1 LSTVPRSLGKPDA
14 GARALPEPLSH
25 SKLASLLGNLPG
37 MAFRYGIDR
46 DWTVD
51 FVSAGALEL
60 TGHPATHF
68 QQQPRARFTDLVHAD
83 DRLRLIGEMQ
93 RAVAEGRP
101 YTVEYRINTA
111 HGVERWCWE
120 RGVVVRGLH
129 DEVVAVEG
137 IASDISVRRRMEIE
151 LRAIQQRLEAAEQR
165 ARLGSWQVDLQARST
180 WWSAELYRMLGRDPA
195 LGAPDRAGFLELVHP
210 DDRQRVADF
219 NTTVAGGGARQLE
232 FRTHPDRGPVR
243 HLLAT
248 IEGATDP
255 QGRPARLYGTALDV
269 TERRRADEEVRE
281 SERLRRLII
290 DTDPECVKLVSPEGR
305 LLEMNPAGLRMLE
318 TETLEQAQA
327 CPLSDFIA
335 PEHRAAFGA
344 LHGRVMAGES
354 GTLEFELIGLK
365 GARRWLET
373 RAVPLRNQAGTVTAL
388 LGVTRDITERRAQQE
403 RIERLSRMRRVIGGI
418 SALLVRT
425 RSRAELFQEAC
436 RIAVEQGGFGL
447 AWIGAVQDGFLVP
460 VALNGQDGGHLA
472 TLRFGITGHDPNA
485 CQHSVRAVRE
495 ARPRV
500 SNNIATDEDVGLWR
514 APLAALGYQ
523 SFVSYP
529 LVDGENVVGCLNLY
543 ATQAEFFDDDEM
555 MLLAELVRDLSYA
568 LEFIIKDEKLD
579 YLTIYD
585 PLTRLPNR
593 SLFLRRLQGFI
604 EDAQESGRPFALL
617 MLDIERFKEI
627 NDAAGQAGGDE
638 LLKVVADRL
647 RVHAGQP
654 ARIARIAGDRF
665 AAVIPDLERS
675 ADIEALV
682 TRGGW
687 ARLDTPFQ
695 HGDQE
700 FAVTFKIGLAV
711 FPLDAADAEALLRNA
726 ELALKQGKFT
736 GRRCTRYAAEMSAF
750 ARRKLEL
757 GQQLHQ
763 ALERQEFVLHY
774 QPKLDLRTGKV
785 CGAEAL
791 LRWQSPEDGIVMPA
805 GMIPLMEET
814 GLILD
819 VGRWALKQALVDRW
833 RWQEQGLAAPRVAV
847 NVSALQ
853 LREKDFT
860 ASVRTLLEAMPG
872 AAEGLELEITES
884 SMMAEPDAVVAQL
897 NQVRELGVTVSMD
910 DFGTGYSSLA
920 YFSRLPLA
928 AVKIDRSFITTMISD
943 TDNSSIVSAIIALAH
958 SLNLRVVAE
967 GVDAEEQLRYLRLLR
982 CDEMQGYLFSKA
994 LAPADFA
1001 ALLRSGRTLA

>member
-1 LSTVPRSLGKPDA
+1 MPRSLGKPDP
-14 GARALPEPLSH
+14 GVRALPEQLSH
-25 SKLASLLGNLPG
+25 SKLTSLLGNLPG
-37 MAFRYGIDR
+37 MAFRYGTDR
-46 DWTVD
+46 DWTLD

-60 TGHPATHF
+60 TGYPAAHF

-101 YTVEYRINTA
+101 YTVEYRIHTA

-137 IASDISVRRRMEIE
+137 IVSDISVRRRMEIE
-151 LRAIQQRLEAAEQR
+151 LRGIQARLQAAEQR
-165 ARLGSWQVDLQARST
+165 ARLGSWEVDLQTRRT

-210 DDRQRVADF
+210 DDRKRVSDF

-248 IEGATDP
+248 IEGATDA
-255 QGRPARLYGTALDV
+255 QGRPARLFGTALDV

-305 LLEMNPAGLRMLE
+305 LLEMNPAGLSMLE
-318 TETLEQAQA
+318 AETLEQAQA
-327 CPLSDFIA
+327 CSLIDYIA

-344 LHGRVMAGES
+344 LHARVMAGES
-354 GTLEFELIGLK
+354 GTLEFEVIGLK

-373 RAVPLRNQAGTVTAL
+373 RAVPLRNQAGAVTAL
-388 LGVTRDITERRAQQE
+388 LGVTRDVTERRAQQE
-403 RIERLSRMRRVIGGI
+403 RIDRLSRMRRVIGGI

-447 AWIGAVQDGFLVP
+447 AWIGAVQDDSLVP

-472 TLRFGITGHDPNA
+472 TLRFSIAGPDPQA
-485 CQHSVRAVRE
+485 CRHSVNAVRE

-500 SNNIATDEDVGLWR
+500 SNRIATDEEVGIWR
-514 APLAALGYQ
+514 AALAALGYQ

-529 LVDGENVVGCLNLY
+529 LIVGEKVEGCFNLY
-543 ATQAEFFDDDEM
+543 ATQTDFFDADEM
-555 MLLAELVRDLSYA
+555 SLLAELVRDLCYA

-579 YLTIYD
+579 YLTVYD

-604 EDAQESGRPFALL
+604 QGAQESGRPFAVL
-617 MLDIERFKEI
+617 MLDIERFKSI
-627 NDAAGQAGGDE
+627 NDATGHAGGDE
-638 LLKVVADRL
+638 LLRAVADRL
-647 RVHAGQP
+647 RMHAGQST
-654 ARIARIAGDRF
+654 RIARISGDRF
-665 AAVIPDLERS
+665 AAVIPELERGT
-675 ADIEALV
+675 DVEALV
-682 TRGGW
+682 GRSGWTRF
-687 ARLDTPFQ
+687 DTPFQ
-695 HGDQE
+695 HSGQD
-700 FAVTFKIGLAV
+700 FAVAFKAGIAV
-711 FPLDAADAEALLRNA
+711 FPQDAADAEALLRNA
-726 ELALKQGKFT
+726 ELALKQGKYT
-736 GRRCTRYAAEMSAF
+736 GRRATRYAAEMSAF

-757 GQQLHQ
+757 GQQLQQ

-774 QPKLDLRTGKV
+774 QPKVDLRTGKV
-785 CGAEAL
+785 SGAEAL
-791 LRWQSPEDGIVMPA
+791 LRWQSPEHGVVMPA

-819 VGRWALKQALVDRW
+819 VGRWVLKQALVDRW
-833 RWQEQGLAAPRVAV
+833 RWAEQGLSPPRVGV
-847 NVSALQ
+847 NVSAVQ

-860 ASVRTLLEAMPG
+860 ASVRLLLEAMPG
-872 AAEGLELEITES
+872 AAENLELEITES
-884 SMMAEPDAVVAQL
+884 SMMAEPDAVVGQL
-897 NQVRELGVTVSMD
+897 NAVRDLGVTVTMD

-928 AVKIDRSFITTMISD
+928 TVKIDRSFITTMI
-943 TDNSSIVSAIIALAH
+943 TDAHNSSIVSAIIALAH
-958 SLNLRVVAE
+958 SLNLRVVGE
-967 GVDAEEQLRYLRLLR
+967 GVDTDEQLRYLRLLR
-982 CDEMQGYLFSKA
+982 CDELQGFLFSKA
-994 LAPADFA
+994 LPAADFA

>member
-1 LSTVPRSLGKPDA
+1 VPRSLGKPDA
-14 GARALPEPLSH
+14 GARTLPEQLSH

-37 MAFRYGIDR
+37 MAFRYGTDR
-46 DWTVD
+46 DWTMD
-51 FVSAGALEL
+51 LVSSGALEL
-60 TGHPATHF
+60 TGYPAAHF

-129 DEVVAVEG
+129 DEAVAVEG
-137 IASDISVRRRMEIE
+137 IVTDISVRRRMEIE
-151 LRAIQQRLEAAEQR
+151 LRAIQARLQAAEQR
-165 ARLGSWQVDLQARST
+165 ARLGSWELDLQTRRG
-180 WWSAELYRMLGRDPA
+180 WWSAELYRMFGRDPA
-195 LGAPDRAGFLELVHP
+195 LGAPDRDAFLELVHP
-210 DDRQRVADF
+210 DDRKRVADF
-219 NTTVAGGGARQLE
+219 NTTLAGGGARQLE

-255 QGRPARLYGTALDV
+255 QGRPARLFGTALDV

-290 DTDPECVKLVSPEGR
+290 DTDPECIKLVSPEGR
-305 LLEMNPAGLRMLE
+305 LLEMNPAGLSMLE
-318 TETLEQAQA
+318 AETLEQAQA
-327 CPLSDFIA
+327 CSLIDFIA
-335 PEHRAAFGA
+335 PEHRAAFGS

-354 GTLEFELIGLK
+354 GTLEFEVIGLK

-388 LGVTRDITERRAQQE
+388 LGVTRDVTERRAQQE
-403 RIERLSRMRRVIGGI
+403 RIDRLSRMRRVIGGI

-447 AWIGAVQDGFLVP
+447 AWIGAVQDDCLVP

-472 TLRFGITGHDPNA
+472 TLRFAIVGPDPNA
-485 CQHSVRAVRE
+485 CPHSVGAVRE

-500 SNNIATDEDVGLWR
+500 SNRVATDEEVGIWR
-514 APLAALGYQ
+514 GPLAALGYQ

-529 LVDGENVVGCLNLY
+529 LIVGEKVEGCFNLY
-543 ATQAEFFDDDEM
+543 ARQPDFFDADEM
-555 MLLAELVRDLSYA
+555 SLLAELVRDLCYA

-604 EDAQESGRPFALL
+604 QAAQDSGRPFALL
-617 MLDIERFKEI
+617 MLDVERFKAI
-627 NDAAGQAGGDE
+627 NDATGHAGGDE
-638 LLKVVADRL
+638 LLRAVADRL
-647 RVHAGQP
+647 RMHAGQST
-654 ARIARIAGDRF
+654 RIARITGDHF
-665 AAVIPDLERS
+665 AAVIPDLERGV
-675 ADIEALV
+675 DVEVLV
-682 TRGGW
+682 GRGGW
-687 ARLDTPFQ
+687 TRLDTPFQ
-695 HGDQE
+695 HSGQD
-700 FAVTFKIGLAV
+700 FAVAFKVGIAV
-711 FPLDAADAEALLRNA
+711 FPQDAQDAEALLRNA
-726 ELALKQGKFT
+726 ELALKQGKYT
-736 GRRCTRYAAEMSAF
+736 GRRSTRYAAEMSAF

-757 GQQLHQ
+757 GQQLQQ
-763 ALERQEFVLHY
+763 ALERHEFALHY
-774 QPKLDLRTGKV
+774 QPKVDLRSGKV

-791 LRWQSPEDGIVMPA
+791 LRWQSPEHGIVMPA

-833 RWQEQGLAAPRVAV
+833 RWQQEGLAAPRVAV
-847 NVSALQ
+847 NVSAVQ

-860 ASVRTLLEAMPG
+860 ASVRALIEAMPG

-897 NQVRELGVTVSMD
+897 NAVRDLGVKVTMD

-928 AVKIDRSFITTMISD
+928 TVKIDRSFITTML
-943 TDNSSIVSAIIALAH
+943 TEADNSSIVSAIIALAH

-967 GVDAEEQLRYLRLLR
+967 GVDADEQLRYLRLLR
-982 CDEMQGYLFSKA
+982 CDEMQGFLFSKA
-994 LAPADFA
+994 LPAADFA
-1001 ALLRSGRTLA
+1001 ALLRSGRTL